1 MREVNDNPVDPLGT
15 LGQAIRPTK
24 PAQPD
29 PIREFELVGDHNR
42 ALESIAETLRKKAA
56 PVPVISDGQE
66 SDWEGLCIEHWEHV
80 WFGVCVSVQG
90 NAR

>member
-1 MREVNDNPVDPLGT
+1 MRETNEPKDGEIV
-15 LGQAIRPTK
+15 LGQVIRPTK

-66 SDWEGLCIEHWEHV
+66 SDWEGLCMDDYTRALLGCI
-80 WFGVCVSVQG
+80 
-90 NAR
+90 